1 MREVIPKNGERLDE
15 IVFKEYGTLDFFE
28 KVLSENQ
35 KLSNKIFL
43 SEADIVYLP
52 QIEIVSSNKQE
63 TLW

>member
-1 MREVIPKNGERLDE
+1 MREVISKNGERLDE

>member
-1 MREVIPKNGERLDE
+1 MKEVTAKNGERLDE
-15 IVFKEYGTLDFFE
+15 IVFREYGTLDFFE

>member
-1 MREVIPKNGERLDE
+1 MREVISKNGERLDE

-52 QIEIVSSNKQE
+52 QIEIISSNKQE

>member
-43 SEADIVYLP
+43 SEADIVYWP
-52 QIEIVSSNKQE
+52 QIEIVSINKME

>member
-52 QIEIVSSNKQE
+52 QVEIVSSNKQE

>member
-1 MREVIPKNGERLDE
+1 MREVISKNGERLDE

-52 QIEIVSSNKQE
+52 QVEIVSSNKQE

>member
-15 IVFKEYGTLDFFE
+15 IVFKEYGTLNFFE

>member
-1 MREVIPKNGERLDE
+1 MKEVTAKNGERLDE